1 MEENQAS
8 EIKQPDS
15 GRGMNPMLIIGAVV
29 VLAIVGGGI
38 LLLSNKSSST
48 PQSPEVVLD
57 DSIMMAATPSS
68 SDSAMME
75 DESMEEDSMM
85 EEGETKSFTL
95 EAGSFYYKPSTIA
108 VKKGDKV
115 KVTINSVDMMHD
127 FVIDEFD
134 AKTEIAKSGTSAS
147 VEFVADK
154 TGSFEFYCSV
164 GTHRAQG
171 MVGTLV
177 VQ

>member
-38 LLLSNKSSST
+38 LLLSNKSNST

-75 DESMEEDSMM
+75 EDSMM
-85 EEGETKSFTL
+85 EEGETKIFTL
-95 EAGSFYYKPSTIA
+95 EAGSFYYKPDTIT
-108 VKKGDKV
+108 VKKGDRV